1 MSHYLFLKIIFIL
14 LLALYY
20 LTGGKLNLSYDRDSF
35 FFSIGLVIISG
46 LSNVE
51 NWGTVSPWS
60 RLLVIFAPAS
70 YLSGYC
76 WEWGPC
82 RDTCCTHFPKCFPP
96 SVLALASI
104 PACLPWGLWL
114 HGQERPDFLLSWES
128 SSPVLCSD
136 APTFPLVWKLLP
148 LVSNHVLS
156 PSPLRAASEW
166 LSTILLWWVPET
178 MGLPFFRGSKKRC
191 QH

>member
-76 WEWGPC
+76 
-82 RDTCCTHFPKCFPP
+82 
-96 SVLALASI
+96 
-104 PACLPWGLWL
+104 
-114 HGQERPDFLLSWES
+114 
-128 SSPVLCSD
+128 
-136 APTFPLVWKLLP
+136 
-148 LVSNHVLS
+148 
-156 PSPLRAASEW
+156 
-166 LSTILLWWVPET
+166 
-178 MGLPFFRGSKKRC
+178 
-191 QH
+191 